1 MAFAVLGMVSEITS
15 QANIGGTTTVSYSL
29 GPCPCPSV
37 WIWI

>member
-29 GPCPCPSV
+29 GPCPSV